1 MFQSDLH
8 FDSNVLDGLS
18 SFCSPDLHEE
28 HIQSVKIRA
37 VLSIFLH
44 IKKDMKLSSENF
56 FCLKEYSSIIIP
68 IAKSFQNIWK
78 AFKSWEGSNEESTIE
93 IFKQRVESVP
103 EVYQFIDSVLN
114 CFKNFVKATGQLI
127 ITKHVTY
134 DDLDALEIYY
144 EVYKAMSLCVSK
156 VFNEV
161 DIISKKVL
169 SDLKKCYDDCVTE
182 IKKLLVRSPKN
193 YPELAK

>member
-1 MFQSDLH
+1 MH
-8 FDSNVLDGLS
+8 FDSSVLDGLS

-37 VLSIFLH
+37 VLSIFLN
-44 IKKDMKLSSENF
+44 INKDMKLSTDNF
-56 FCLKEYSSIIIP
+56 HCLEEYSLIIIP
-68 IAKSFQNIWK
+68 IAKSFQNIWNAIK
-78 AFKSWEGSNEESTIE
+78 NWEGVSEESTIE
-93 IFKQRVESVP
+93 IFKQRVENVL
-103 EVYQFIDSVLN
+103 EFYQFIDSVLN

-134 DDLDALEIYY
+134 DDLCSLEIHY

-156 VFNEV
+156 VFSSEV
-161 DIISKKVL
+161 YITSKKDL

-193 YPELAK
+193 YPELAR